1 MEIKIKANKK
11 VIALL
16 SIIALLLF
24 AILAKPYFIPQKAYA
39 EFNNDNFE
47 NDSRN
52 LEKIANS
59 LQDISRSLSN
69 IEGYLQGIERSMD
82 K

>member
-1 MEIKIKANKK
+1 MEIKIQASKK
-11 VIALL
+11 VITLL
-16 SIIALLLF
+16 SIIVLLL
-24 AILAKPYFIPQKAYA
+24 LAVLFRPYFTPQKAYA

-47 NDSRN
+47 NDSRS

-59 LQDISRSLSN
+59 LQDIARSLSN

-82 K
+82 